1 MVRHQANIYEYSG
14 RKCIFSNVIYY
25 YLFID
30 SLLNLFLL
38 GTASEFGPLS
48 ILDMYN
54 NVIQVNLLSMQHKEN
69 VNSYLKPIL
78 IRITTKNILY
88 LR

>member
-14 RKCIFSNVIYY
+14 RKYIFSNVIYY
-25 YLFID
+25 YLFSD

-38 GTASEFGPLS
+38 GTVSEFWPLS

-54 NVIQVNLLSMQHKEN
+54 NVTQVNLLSMQHKDN

-78 IRITTKNILY
+78 IRITMKNILY